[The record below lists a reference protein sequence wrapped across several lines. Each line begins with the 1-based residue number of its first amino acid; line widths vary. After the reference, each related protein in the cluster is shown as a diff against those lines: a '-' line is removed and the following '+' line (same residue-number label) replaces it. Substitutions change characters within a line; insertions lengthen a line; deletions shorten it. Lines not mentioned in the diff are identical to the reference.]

1 METGKLYLIKNIL
14 QSLSILKKDD
24 ILFFLTVL
32 EKLFNTQN
40 IKKNFLVSYL
50 TSYPELLY
58 KRSANH
64 VWKRK

>member
-40 IKKNFLVSYL
+40 IKKNFLVSC
-50 TSYPELLY
+50 
-58 KRSANH
+58 
-64 VWKRK
+64 

>member
-40 IKKNFLVSYL
+40 IKKNVLVSC
-50 TSYPELLY
+50 
-58 KRSANH
+58 
-64 VWKRK
+64 